1 MRTKIF
7 LMAYTVYAV
16 GSGKEEQ
23 DNRNI
28 TWYIVVLYY

>member
-7 LMAYTVYAV
+7 LMAYPVHAV

-23 DNRNI
+23 DGRNLI
-28 TWYIVVLYY
+28 WYVVVLYY